1 MNRSLFLKKF
11 KHLILT
17 LLLIF
22 CLVSQ
27 NANAVPIGAISKII
41 KGIFKKGDEVF
52 DAGKNIG
59 NKSDDLSGINKSEDL
74 LGGPNSTSLEKQLD
88 NINNLEI
95 VNQAGNSNIHSY
107 SASNKIGK
115 ILKDHGVDVSEN
127 ATDLA
132 DNFLKDGSTDSS
144 FNPFI
149 NPLWY
154 ARFLRVSNYY
164 NRNKEEEKKILFCKS
179 DKSNFNFI
187 FIVQEKT
194 AVALLT
200 HGDTLKD
207 ALDDI
212 NNKKIIKQRLHAIED
227 LDFYSV
233 LSTQKKQNQ
242 NFPQHYFI
250 FYKEQQ
256 GFDYYNFPT
265 GTESPETISYYATK
279 GPKQNGKC
287 HLITKDGKFLL

>member
-1 MNRSLFLKKF
+1 MNRSLFLKVF

-27 NANAVPIGAISKII
+27 NANAVPIGAISKIL

-52 DAGKNIG
+52 DAGKNLG
-59 NKSDDLSGINKSEDL
+59 NKSDDLFGINKSEDL
-74 LGGPNSTSLEKQLD
+74 LGGTNPTSLEKQLD
-88 NINNLEI
+88 NINLEI

-127 ATDLA
+127 AADLA

-149 NPLWY
+149 NPFWY

-164 NRNKEEEKKILFCKS
+164 NRNKEEKKKKFIL
-179 DKSNFNFI
+179 
-187 FIVQEKT
+187 
-194 AVALLT
+194 
-200 HGDTLKD
+200 
-207 ALDDI
+207 
-212 NNKKIIKQRLHAIED
+212 
-227 LDFYSV
+227 
-233 LSTQKKQNQ
+233 
-242 NFPQHYFI
+242 
-250 FYKEQQ
+250 
-256 GFDYYNFPT
+256 
-265 GTESPETISYYATK
+265 
-279 GPKQNGKC
+279 
-287 HLITKDGKFLL
+287 